1 MTLSVFLPRH
11 LSNLFFHCITQDIQH
26 VLRQA
31 WRAMHT
37 ARPKRQVH
45 HRVPTRETMVKCI
58 ILIRFWKERT
68 WIPPIIC
75 SHTSHFHCK
84 TMRNGRNSYMDTLIA
99 QLPAARSCFRLER
112 CCEFRALR
120 AYQNNSEYDIE
131 WCLFFLPRPCFQH
144 TNKKEMAII
153 TWRCLERISTFTDTV
168 QVMKMQFWLRKRN
181 FRRQIAVRLLG
192 WICFSQAYELHE
204 IMYICCMHVASCRH
218 MSKCNVWCILLEYLQ
233 EDIENDPWRPSA
245 SSVPRA
251 DWNGSWDD
259 DGAIGAW

>member
-1 MTLSVFLPRH
+1 MLSCIHGCCTTDVGECECCLIFTTSLVPTRKATVNILLWFWWTLSVFLPRH
-11 LSNLFFHCITQDIQH
+11 LSNLFSHCTTQDIQH

-58 ILIRFWKERT
+58 ILIRFSKERT

-75 SHTSHFHCK
+75 K
-84 TMRNGRNSYMDTLIA
+84 TMHNERNSYMDTLIA

-131 WCLFFLPRPCFQH
+131 WCLFFATSMF
-144 TNKKEMAII
+144 
-153 TWRCLERISTFTDTV
+153 ST
-168 QVMKMQFWLRKRN
+168 
-181 FRRQIAVRLLG
+181 
-192 WICFSQAYELHE
+192 H
-204 IMYICCMHVASCRH
+204 
-218 MSKCNVWCILLEYLQ
+218 
-233 EDIENDPWRPSA
+233 
-245 SSVPRA
+245 
-251 DWNGSWDD
+251 
-259 DGAIGAW
+259 